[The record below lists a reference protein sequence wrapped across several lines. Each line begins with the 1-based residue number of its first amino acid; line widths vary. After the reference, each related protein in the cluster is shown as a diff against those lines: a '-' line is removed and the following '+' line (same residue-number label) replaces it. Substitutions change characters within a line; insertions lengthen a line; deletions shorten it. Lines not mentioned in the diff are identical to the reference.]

1 MFAEGADAVVE
12 GLVGVLG
19 GVLGLGSGGGL
30 FGLYVVVMGGMFGV
44 LWVGVFCVWGGLFR
58 ILHDLGKA
66 LILEYSLEPPQL
78 LADGLREPKPDLIGK
93 HITSYQLQL
102 ARIESLRL

>member
-1 MFAEGADAVVE
+1 M
-12 GLVGVLG
+12 GVLG
-19 GVLGLGSGGGL
+19 GVLLLGGGGL
-30 FGLYVVVMGGMFGV
+30 FGLYVVVGRMFGV

-66 LILEYSLEPPQL
+66 LILKYSLEPPQL
-78 LADGLREPKPDLIGK
+78 LTDGLREPKPDLIGK